1 MNLPKNGK
9 IVIIDNES
17 DDIVPLAQSL
27 SILESSVHIFQS
39 FDDAELP
46 DTPIKGVRLV
56 FLDLELDSGLDVKN
70 HPGNAKVTL
79 EKIVDT
85 KNRPFVVVVWTAK
98 SKLFDD
104 TKRLIETDFD
114 AQVIMLEK
122 TDFKINGSYDIQSI
136 MNRVKSSLQN
146 VEMVNL
152 LGDWENI
159 LHDASIETSFELT
172 NLIPCN
178 GDWNKNMAELFKA
191 LAEART
197 GKQLSSIDGK
207 AVIDNA
213 LAMVTATF
221 LTKVYNGV
229 RDMNFGGKTSGIIRT
244 GGQIKDNETKAKINT
259 QLLFTTKTSVNPLPG
274 NIYKDIPNSSFNY
287 QKFVDQCLKGGYKKN
302 LPDHKMIYLIV
313 NAMCDY
319 AQKKWRTLRIV
330 PGVVLSGKISI
341 DDMCIK
347 KDDLYAIPYV
357 NFDDE
362 MSHIVFD
369 LGSVTSHNI
378 DYKFPSPIFCLTYET
393 LIDIQSRLASHVS
406 RPGSVFLK

>member
-9 IVIIDNES
+9 IVIIDDNSE
-17 DDIVPLAQSL
+17 DIVPLAQSL
-27 SILESSVHIFQS
+27 SILKSSVHIFQS
-39 FDDAELP
+39 FDDDELP

-56 FLDLELDSGLDVKN
+56 FLDLELVRGLDKKN

-85 KNRPFVVVVWTAK
+85 KNRPFVVVVWTAEPE
-98 SKLFDD
+98 LFED
-104 TKRLIETDFD
+104 TKRLIENDFD

-122 TDFKINGSYDIQSI
+122 TDFKKNGSYDITSI

-172 NLIPCN
+172 NLIPCDGN
-178 GDWNKNMAELFKA
+178 WNKNMANLFNA
-191 LAEART
+191 LANART
-197 GKQLSSIDGK
+197 GKQFSSIDEK

-229 RDMNFGGKTSGIIRT
+229 RYMDFGEKTAKIIQT
-244 GGQIKDNETKAKINT
+244 GEQIKDNEIKAKINT

-274 NIYKDIPNSSFNY
+274 NIYKCIPNSSFNY
-287 QKFVDQCLKGGYKKN
+287 PKFIEQCLKGVFKEN
-302 LPDHKMIYLIV
+302 PPDHKMIYLIV

-330 PGVVLSGKISI
+330 PGVVLSGEIPTGCISTN
-341 DDMCIK
+341 

-357 NFDDE
+357 NFEDK

-378 DYKFPSPIFCLTYET
+378 DDKLTEPIFCLTHET

-406 RPGSVFLK
+406 RPGSMFLK